1 MTREEFIRQV
11 PLFKELRPEDITIL
25 CESTRTITL
34 KKGEVLFRKDDEGTA
49 LYIIQQGSV
58 KIVLPSMAGDE
69 IIPAIFTRGDFF
81 GEMSLLDGMPRSADA
96 VAMEPCELLV
106 LNRSNFLDFIKGNE
120 NVIQSI
126 LSALSMRLRRTDDLL
141 EDTCFLNI
149 SARFAKKLVELA
161 EEHGEQ
167 EGDLIFINLDLK
179 QRDLASM
186 VGATRESINKEL
198 RLLREKGLISMIG
211 NQIQIYNLEFLRR
224 RIH

>member
-1 MTREEFIRQV
+1 MAT
-11 PLFKELRPEDITIL
+11 L

-34 KKGEVLFRKDDEGTA
+34 KKGDVLFRKDDEGTA
-49 LYIIQQGSV
+49 LYIIQQGSI
-58 KIVLPSMAGDE
+58 KIVLPSVNGDE
-69 IIPAIFTRGDFF
+69 IIPAIFTKGDFF

-106 LNRSNFLDFIKGNE
+106 LNRSDFLDFLKGNE

-126 LSALSMRLRRTDDLL
+126 LAALSIRLRRTDDLL

-161 EEHGEQ
+161 EDHGEQ
-167 EGDLIFINLDLK
+167 DGNLILINLDLK

-198 RLLREKGLISMIG
+198 RLLREKGLISMTG
-211 NQIQIYNLEFLRR
+211 NQIQIYNLELLRK